1 VLGAEALT
9 GRTHTHVI
17 ELRDPPCRLHP
28 QAAVALQ
35 AMRAAAAAQGIDILP
50 ASSYRDF
57 DRQLGI
63 WNAKFRGERTLLDRS
78 GQPLAF
84 NSIPPEDLIDTI
96 LAWSAL
102 PGASRHHW
110 GSDLDV
116 IDGNALRA
124 RQTDDPQ
131 FRAQLLPQEFA
142 RKALFAPLDVW
153 LEANAGRFGFFRP
166 YRQDLG
172 GVLPEPWHIS
182 YAPVATAA
190 LAAFDCD
197 MLAEAIA
204 GAELAGAETV
214 LRRLPELVQ
223 RYVRT
228 VAPPA

>member
-1 VLGAEALT
+1 MLGPEALT
-9 GRTHTHVI
+9 GRAHTHVI
-17 ELRDPPCRLHP
+17 ELLDPPCVLQP
-28 QAAVALQ
+28 QAAAALQ
-35 AMRAAAAAQGIDILP
+35 AMRAAAAAEGIDMLP

-57 DRQLGI
+57 DRQLAI
-63 WNAKFRGERTLLDRS
+63 WNAKFRGERPLFDRC
-78 GQPLAF
+78 GQALKF
-84 NSIPPEDLIDTI
+84 NSIAPEDLIDTI

-116 IDGNALRA
+116 IDGNALRT
-124 RQTDDPQ
+124 RQKIDPQ

-142 RKALFAPLDVW
+142 ADGLFAPLDAW
-153 LEANAGRFGFFRP
+153 LETNAGRFGFFRP

-190 LAAFDCD
+190 LAAFDSD

-204 GAELAGAETV
+204 NADLAGAETV

-228 VAPPA
+228 VSPPG